1 MEINNKPLEYTGT
14 IVSVGERIEYGSNGF
29 AKRDVILCPDVNAK
43 YPKMLQI
50 FLTTSKQEDRTNLIL
65 PEDKGTVCKVTAY
78 IETRKWT
85 TRAGDISGYTTE
97 AVAFK
102 VEWPEGRKDT
112 QQIEEVAAIPEP
124 NDELPF

>member
-50 FLTTSKQEDRTNLIL
+50 F
-65 PEDKGTVCKVTAY
+65 
-78 IETRKWT
+78 
-85 TRAGDISGYTTE
+85 
-97 AVAFK
+97 
-102 VEWPEGRKDT
+102 
-112 QQIEEVAAIPEP
+112 
-124 NDELPF
+124 